1 MLNSKNLTIVTI
13 STILFGLL
21 SKWLVGVPYMAWGY
35 FDKLFIASFIL
46 WMLYSTIL
54 YLAIKIENANYL
66 KLGFTGVVFGLISA
80 CLKMGLDAIIEHF
93 TKFAGNLIVT
103 AFIMEMG
110 ILAFGST
117 LILVLYIHIAKK
129 KVLWN
134 KSMKKFTLGLGGIV
148 GVYVTVIFYYLW
160 QLKHWMEKFADLDME
175 KFADL
180 DIIKE
185 VGEKQGML
193 NLSTKYAQESTMV
206 GMIVYVLFFIVL
218 WIALKKKRLE
228 KNKEC

>member
-160 QLKHWMEKFADLDME
+160 QLKHWMEKFADLD
-175 KFADL
+175 
-180 DIIKE
+180 IIKE

-218 WIALKKKRLE
+218 WIALKKNTE
-228 KNKEC
+228 NKEFDDNF

>member
-1 MLNSKNLTIVTI
+1 MVNSKNLTIVTI

-35 FDKLFIASFIL
+35 VDNLFIASFIL
-46 WMLYSTIL
+46 WMFYSTIL
-54 YLAIKIENANYL
+54 YMAIKIENGKNENYL

-103 AFIMEMG
+103 AFMMEMG
-110 ILAFGST
+110 VLVFGST
-117 LILVLYIHIAKK
+117 LILVLYVHVAKK

-134 KSMKKFTLGLGGIV
+134 KSMKNFTLGLGGIV
-148 GVYVTVIFYYLW
+148 GVYVTVILYYLW
-160 QLKHWMEKFADLDME
+160 QLKNWME

-185 VGEKQGML
+185 IGEKQGML

-218 WIALKKKRLE
+218 WIALKKNTE
-228 KNKEC
+228 NKEFDDKF

>member
-1 MLNSKNLTIVTI
+1 MVNSKNLTFVTI
-13 STILFGLL
+13 STILFGVL
-21 SKWLVGVPYMAWGY
+21 SRWLVGVPYMAWGY

-160 QLKHWMEKFADLDME
+160 QLKHWMEKFED
-175 KFADL
+175 F

-218 WIALKKKRLE
+218 WIALKKNTE
-228 KNKEC
+228 NKAFDDNF

>member
-1 MLNSKNLTIVTI
+1 
-13 STILFGLL
+13 
-21 SKWLVGVPYMAWGY
+21 MAWGY

-160 QLKHWMEKFADLDME
+160 QLKHWMEKFADLD
-175 KFADL
+175 
-180 DIIKE
+180 IIKE

-218 WIALKKKRLE
+218 WIALKKNTE
-228 KNKEC
+228 NKEFDDNF

>member
-66 KLGFTGVVFGLISA
+66 KLGFIGVVFGLISA

-110 ILAFGST
+110 ILVFGST

-160 QLKHWMEKFADLDME
+160 QLKHWMEKFADLD
-175 KFADL
+175 
-180 DIIKE
+180 IIKE

-218 WIALKKKRLE
+218 WIALKKNTE
-228 KNKEC
+228 NKEFDDNF

>member
-1 MLNSKNLTIVTI
+1 MVNSKNLTIVTI
-13 STILFGLL
+13 STILFGVL
-21 SKWLVGVPYMAWGY
+21 SRWLVGVPYMAWGY

-160 QLKHWMEKFADLDME
+160 QLKYWMEKFED
-175 KFADL
+175 F

-185 VGEKQGML
+185 VGEKQEML

-218 WIALKKKRLE
+218 WIALKKNTE
-228 KNKEC
+228 NKAFDDNF